1 MYLAKGRPEPSK
13 RLTLLRRSMMSDLDI
28 NLSPEAKEVFNT
40 DSVPPPPPPVESPK
54 NVISEWSPEQL
65 TTPPIIPRFRQLN
78 TTFFVKQDG
87 DHDDDDD
94 SEITSDTPG
103 AIVFEVEQ
111 KMRDSVKAV
120 QFKEMLLARD
130 RHSRE
135 IIMQRCVEWLQMP
148 TMRGN
153 SKTLDWFMALSML
166 KTKDSLENSFLW
178 HTLHESI
185 YASESFKTVIS
196 FFESF

>member
-1 MYLAKGRPEPSK
+1 
-13 RLTLLRRSMMSDLDI
+13 MMSDLDVS
-28 NLSPEAKEVFNT
+28 LSPEAKEVFNT
-40 DSVPPPPPPVESPK
+40 ESVPPPPPPLSLPPLPPTPVESPK

-65 TTPPIIPRFRQLN
+65 TAPPLIPRFRQLN

-87 DHDDDDD
+87 DGDDEND
-94 SEITSDTPG
+94 SEISSDTPG

-130 RHSRE
+130 KHSRE
-135 IIMQRCVEWLQMP
+135 IILQRCVEWLQMP

-178 HTLHESI
+178 HTLHETI

>member
-1 MYLAKGRPEPSK
+1 
-13 RLTLLRRSMMSDLDI
+13 MSELEV
-28 NLSPEAKEVFNT
+28 NLSPEMKDVFHPNAA
-40 DSVPPPPPPVESPK
+40 PPPPPLSLPPLPSTPVESPK

-65 TTPPIIPRFRQLN
+65 TARPLVPRFRQLN
-78 TTFFVKQDG
+78 STFFVKQDG
-87 DHDDDDD
+87 GDEDDDD

-111 KMRDSVKAV
+111 KMRDSVKAIR
-120 QFKEMLLARD
+120 FKEMLLTRD
-130 RHSRE
+130 KHSRE
-135 IIMQRCVEWLQMP
+135 IILQRCIEWLQLP

-153 SKTLDWFMALSML
+153 SKTLDWFIALSLL

-196 FFESF
+196 FFESV